1 MPVNDRYGARFT
13 DEGYASEIAAH
24 PPALIVT
31 VGGGFNLPAI
41 LEAASLARR
50 RGAGRRC
57 GVENDR
63 IP

>member
-1 MPVNDRYGARFT
+1 VPVPVNDRYGARFT

-31 VGGGFNLPAI
+31 VGGGFNLPAT

-50 RGAGRRC
+50 AASRRGPALRRR
-57 GVENDR
+57 E
-63 IP
+63 